1 MKVDRILLLTCDRP
15 DYLIQSIDRIL
26 KLGIEV
32 VAVLDKP
39 SNLEKIKA
47 WKECEKILKSNNIK
61 FIKNKENIGCSN
73 SMYLLLDQRTEG
85 VNLIIEDDIILKDEF
100 DLFVE
105 NYKESSNFIMK
116 LSSFYWGWL
125 ADYIAIDKFKAFRN
139 QENEDVSADFKKTTY
154 WKAIE
159 IFQKSNTFFPFDE
172 LLDTCIGFKKINE
185 IKGLDLTVNIGE
197 ISSRKNNKK
206 EGEVKFVLF
215 KNGVIHKMNG

>member
-1 MKVDRILLLTCDRP
+1 MIIDRILLLACDRP
-15 DYLIQSIDRIL
+15 DYLIQSIDRVL
-26 KLGIEV
+26 KLGIEI

-61 FIKNKENIGCSN
+61 FIKNNENVGCSN
-73 SMYLLLDQRTEG
+73 SMYLLLDQRSKG
-85 VNLIIEDDIILKDEF
+85 VNLIVEDDIILKDEF

-125 ADYIAIDKFKAFRN
+125 ADDIAIDKFKAFRN
-139 QENEDVSADFKKTTY
+139 QENEDVSAEFKKTTY

>member
-73 SMYLLLDQRTEG
+73 SMYLLLDQRT
-85 VNLIIEDDIILKDEF
+85 D
-100 DLFVE
+100 
-105 NYKESSNFIMK
+105 
-116 LSSFYWGWL
+116 
-125 ADYIAIDKFKAFRN
+125 R
-139 QENEDVSADFKKTTY
+139 
-154 WKAIE
+154 
-159 IFQKSNTFFPFDE
+159 KS
-172 LLDTCIGFKKINE
+172 
-185 IKGLDLTVNIGE
+185 V
-197 ISSRKNNKK
+197 
-206 EGEVKFVLF
+206 V
-215 KNGVIHKMNG
+215 